1 MKVFSSFT
9 RQQTRRLP
17 GYGRTRIRQLATTVL
32 LALLTPQQAVCQF
45 VSPCC
50 IQMSLGLAQINGSL
64 VSTIG
69 GDLKKLNS
77 IQSDI
82 RDFEQKVLYPATLIT
97 QTRSLLGGLWNSMHV
112 FTNVLNSPLH
122 SATLPNPSQLE
133 TILLSRNA
141 TNIAQIGGVFQTVY
155 GPTPA
160 INTASP
166 ADRQTIDLSDA
177 VAQDAMKRAV
187 IYDQMADAE
196 LQAADQMQQAINNAA
211 PGTAPMIEASAAAWL
226 VKSQAYTQ
234 SAMADLMRVHSTG
247 LANANS
253 LLKVH
258 ASSGAKLQQQVS
270 GRAVKTL
277 WHRPSISKLY

>member
-1 MKVFSSFT
+1 MEVFFKNAAS
-9 RQQTRRLP
+9 
-17 GYGRTRIRQLATTVL
+17 RTASWIRAHTYPAVAATVL
-32 LALLTPQQAVCQF
+32 LALLTPQQGVCQF

-50 IQMSLGLAQINGSL
+50 IQMSLGLVQINSSL

-69 GDLKKLNS
+69 GDLNKLNS
-77 IQSDI
+77 IESDI

-97 QTRSLLGGLWNSMHV
+97 QTRSLLGGLWSSMHG
-112 FTNVLNSPLH
+112 FTNILNSPLH

-133 TILLSRNA
+133 AILLSRNA
-141 TNIAQIGGVFQTVY
+141 ASIAQIGGVFQTVY
-155 GPTPA
+155 GATPA
-160 INTASP
+160 LNTASP
-166 ADRQTIDLSDA
+166 ADRQTMDLSDA

-234 SAMADLMRVHSTG
+234 SAMADLVRVHSTG

-253 LLKVH
+253 SLKEH
-258 ASSGAKLQQQVS
+258 ANSGQKLQQQIS
-270 GRAVKTL
+270 GVEQ
-277 WHRPSISKLY
+277 